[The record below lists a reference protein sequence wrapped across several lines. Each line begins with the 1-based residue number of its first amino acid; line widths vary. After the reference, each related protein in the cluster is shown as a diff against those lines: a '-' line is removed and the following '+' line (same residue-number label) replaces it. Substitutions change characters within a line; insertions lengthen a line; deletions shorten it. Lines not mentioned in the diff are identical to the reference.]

1 MTVIRDLYFPPSA
14 PVCAAQP
21 KPRNQPYCASSASVR
36 AAAVKAS
43 STEYSM
49 HKFLTVLTCLLAL
62 TSSATSAAVFSVSK
76 ATDSNDGLC
85 NLDCS
90 LREAIVAA
98 NANTGADAIHFA
110 LSGPGPFVVGAIG
123 TLPPID
129 DSVTIDGYTQ
139 AGSAPNSAEFG
150 SNAVIQIELRNI
162 SGVGIG
168 MALCAPDIVVRGLSI
183 TGFGMSALHTSSNG
197 PLACAALGSNLR
209 VEGNFLGLEAD
220 GLTVRA
226 NLIGV
231 VVSGATTQIGGTTL
245 AQRNLIAGN
254 GAFGVLF
261 EGSSLAGSSALGN
274 FIGTDR
280 SGLLDRGNG
289 EAGVRINAADEIA
302 VGAAATPN
310 FIAFNGR
317 GIHAAGFSQRADL
330 GFNDY
335 FANDTLGIDLSN
347 GSQPDG
353 VTPNDADDSDFGSN
367 GLQNFPV
374 ISSVQRSANGIHL
387 EGALDVPLDTL
398 AAPYR
403 IDIHAS
409 VQCDSNGSGEGESLV
424 GSAVV
429 NLTQASGES
438 FNLDIAMT
446 QTLPVNSFIT
456 AVATGASGSSEF
468 SRCVQ
473 LDTSL
478 FTNGFE

>member
-1 MTVIRDLYFPPSA
+1 MR
-14 PVCAAQP
+14 
-21 KPRNQPYCASSASVR
+21 
-36 AAAVKAS
+36 
-43 STEYSM
+43 
-49 HKFLTVLTCLLAL
+49 KFLTALTCILAV
-62 TSSATSAAVFSVSK
+62 TSSAASAAVFSVSK
-76 ATDSNDGLC
+76 ATDSNDGVC
-85 NLDCS
+85 DLDCS

-98 NANTGADAIHFA
+98 NANAGADAIHFA
-110 LSGPGPFVVGAIG
+110 LSGVEPFVIGAVGL
-123 TLPPID
+123 LPPID
-129 DSVTIDGYTQ
+129 DSVTIDGYSQ
-139 AGSAPNSAEFG
+139 ASSAPNNAEFG

-168 MALCAPDIVVRGLSI
+168 MALCAPDITVRGLAI
-183 TGFGMSALHTSSNG
+183 TGFGFSALHTSGNG
-197 PLACAALGSNLR
+197 PLSCSALGSNLR
-209 VEGNFLGLEAD
+209 VEGNFIGLQAD

-226 NLIGV
+226 NVIGI
-231 VVSGATTQIGGTTL
+231 VVSGATTQVGGPAL

-261 EGSSLAGSSALGN
+261 EGSSLSGSSAFGN

-289 EAGVRINAADEIA
+289 EAGVRINAAADIA
-302 VGAAATPN
+302 VGAAGAPN

-317 GIHAAGFSQRADL
+317 GSHAAGFSQRADL

-353 VTPNDADDSDFGSN
+353 VTPNDADDVDFGSN

-374 ISSVQRSANGIHL
+374 LNSVQRSADGIHL
-387 EGALDVPLDTL
+387 EGTLDVPLDAL
-398 AAPYR
+398 ATPYR

-409 VQCDSNGSGEGESLV
+409 AQCDANGSGEGDSLL

-429 NLTQASGES
+429 NLTQVSGES
-438 FNLDIAMT
+438 FNFEIVTT

-456 AVATGASGSSEF
+456 AVATGPSGSSEF

-473 LDTSL
+473 FDTSL
-478 FTNGFE
+478 FTDGFE